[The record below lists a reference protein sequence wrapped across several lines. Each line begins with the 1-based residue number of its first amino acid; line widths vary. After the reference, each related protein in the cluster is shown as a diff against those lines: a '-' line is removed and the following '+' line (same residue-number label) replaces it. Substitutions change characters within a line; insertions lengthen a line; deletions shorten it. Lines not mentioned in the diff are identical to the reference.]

1 MKRIYN
7 FRLVEG
13 DPNEIGYNEI
23 LVIKDEATRKIK
35 DIQKRGTSGKMESLI
50 VGSIINNVKVVD
62 SASTTIYEGKA
73 KSSITTEEAQAGAI
87 TITLS

>member
-1 MKRIYN
+1 MKRIFN

-23 LVIKDEATRKIK
+23 LVIRDKSTGKIQ
-35 DIQKRGTSGKMESLI
+35 DIQKRGSNGKMESLI
-50 VGSIINNVKVVD
+50 VGSIINKVVVTD
-62 SASTTIYEGKA
+62 SASTEIYNGEA
-73 KSSITTEEAQAGAI
+73 KPTITTEDAAAGKI